1 MPEGTSLMDLLLVWG
16 LRIAAALLVFFI
28 GRIITNWIVR
38 FTRRHM
44 ERRKLDALIVNF
56 ISNILN
62 WALLLLVI
70 TIALSQLGV
79 DTTAMIALLG
89 AAGIAIGLSL
99 QDSMKNFASGVLLI
113 MFRPFATGH
122 FVEAAGTSGVVERI
136 TLFTS
141 TLLTLD
147 NREVIVPN
155 SAIYTSNITNYSARA
170 QRRID
175 LVFGVSYA
183 DDLRRARELLQQIVA
198 AEPRILADPP
208 PVIVV
213 GELADSSVNFF
224 VQPWVN
230 NADYAPVK
238 FALTEQVKL
247 AFDAHGIT
255 IPYPQMDVHVQNP
268 AVQSPDGI
276 NGLTLSPSTK

>member
-16 LRIAAALLVFFI
+16 LRIGAALLVFMI
-28 GRIITNWIVR
+28 GRFIANWIVR

-62 WALLLLVI
+62 WALLLIVI

-89 AAGIAIGLSL
+89 AAGIAVGLAL

-113 MFRPFATGH
+113 IFRPFATGH
-122 FVEAAGTSGVVERI
+122 FVDAAGTSGVVESI

-141 TLLTLD
+141 TLVTPD

-155 SAIYTSNITNYSARA
+155 SAIYTDNITNFSARPL
-170 QRRID
+170 RRVD
-175 LVFGVSYA
+175 MVFGVSYA
-183 DDLRRARELLQQIVA
+183 DDLRQVRELLEQIVA
-198 AEPRILADPP
+198 ADPRILADPAP
-208 PVIVV
+208 AIVV

-230 NADYAPVK
+230 NADYWDVK
-238 FALTEQVKL
+238 WAITEQVKL
-247 AFDAHGIT
+247 AFDKHGIT
-255 IPYPQMDVHVQNP
+255 IPYPQMDVHMQNP
-268 AVQSPDGI
+268 VAQSPDG
-276 NGLTLSPSTK
+276 NDGVQGD